1 MQDIVNLSTEK
12 VEGFEALMRLKVDD
26 ELLPASRFINI
37 AEDMGLIQKLD
48 IAMIEGLFQKI
59 ASVKDKKDILL
70 FINLS
75 PQDLT
80 DDFIK
85 DVVQRAKTYG
95 VETARIVFE
104 ITEREAIQDIGRMSS
119 FLKGLKE
126 AGFRFAIDDFG
137 SGYASFLY
145 LKYLPVDFLKIVG
158 MPGPAEEKLRNFFS
172 KG

>member
-126 AGFRFAIDDFG
+126 ACFRFAIDDVG
-137 SGYASFLY
+137 SGYAFFLY